1 MYFLIAL
8 FGTFLILRPG
18 LREVGLG
25 HLSMLLATV
34 IFGISF
40 LLAKKATDEVKP
52 LVIVFMLTLIVPIWL
67 APLAF
72 IQWET
77 PTLRELMMLLLVALF
92 ATCTNFTMWMGFK
105 AAPVN
110 ITQPIVFLDLV
121 WAAII
126 GLVFFFKA
134 IDVWVIIGGAI
145 IVFAVSLLSFSEI
158 KNS

>member
-1 MYFLIAL
+1 M
-8 FGTFLILRPG
+8 
-18 LREVGLG
+18 REVGLG

-40 LLAKKATDEVKP
+40 LLAKKATYKVKP

-92 ATCTNFTMWMGFK
+92 AACTNFTMSMAFK
-105 AAPVN
+105 AAPIN
-110 ITQPIVFLDLV
+110 ITQPIVSLDLV
-121 WAAII
+121 WAAIV
-126 GLVFFFKA
+126 G
-134 IDVWVIIGGAI
+134 
-145 IVFAVSLLSFSEI
+145 
-158 KNS
+158 